1 MKVWNIR
8 VTDRN
13 GFDGYSFLQE
23 DEPTNDQLEMI
34 KKIYQNS
41 GRYIPEDI
49 DDIYVEIKSWFD
61 NDKIP
66 TYQQLIDDLKQH
78 YKKIK

>member
-13 GFDGYSFLQE
+13 GFDSYFFLQE
-23 DEPTNDQLEMI
+23 DEPTNDQLEAI

-66 TYQQLIDDLKQH
+66 TYPKLIDDLKQH

>member
-13 GFDGYSFLQE
+13 GFDTYLFTQE
-23 DEPTNDQLEMI
+23 DEPTNDQLEAI

-49 DDIYVEIKSWFD
+49 DDIYVEIKSWF
-61 NDKIP
+61 NNEKIP
-66 TYQQLIDDLKQH
+66 TYQQLIDDLKQN

>member
-8 VTDRN
+8 VTDRG
-13 GFDGYSFLQE
+13 GFDTYLFTQ
-23 DEPTNDQLEMI
+23 DTEPTNDQLEAI

-49 DDIYVEIKSWFD
+49 DDIYVEIRSWFD

-66 TYQQLIDDLKQH
+66 TYPQLINDLKQH
-78 YKKIK
+78 YKKVK

>member
-8 VTDRN
+8 VTDRG
-13 GFDGYSFLQE
+13 GFDTYLFTQ
-23 DEPTNDQLEMI
+23 DTEPTNEQLEAI

-49 DDIYVEIKSWFD
+49 EDIYVEIRSWF
-61 NDKIP
+61 NKEKIP

-78 YKKIK
+78 YKKVK

>member
-13 GFDGYSFLQE
+13 GFDSYFFLQE
-23 DEPTNDQLEMI
+23 DEPTNDQLEAI

-66 TYQQLIDDLKQH
+66 TYSKLIDDLKQH